1 MSKDK
6 VFAKQIQVG
15 NIELPNEPL
24 SNFQLLDAVKKLKI
38 PNFRGVFLRT
48 ELPKKP
54 RKKECGILN
63 LDGDLTDETKGTH
76 WVAWYKNGNDSQGEG
91 KAVKI
96 CFDSYGIQPT
106 LELIAYLREKPGDIQ
121 YNTDQIQDPNT
132 VVCGHWCL
140 YVLKELTSGRSFQEI
155 VNDLDWLS

>member
-1 MSKDK
+1 MS
-6 VFAKQIQVG
+6 IQVG
-15 NIELPNEPL
+15 NIVLPNEPL
-24 SNFQLLDAVKKLKI
+24 SNFQLEDAVKKLKI
-38 PNFRGVFLRT
+38 PNFRGVFIRT

-76 WVAWYKNGNDSQGEG
+76 WVAWYKNGNN
-91 KAVKI
+91 KI

-106 LELIAYLREKPGDIQ
+106 LELIDYLREKPYDIQ
-121 YNTDQIQDPNT
+121 YNTNQIQDPNT

-140 YVLKELTSGRSFQEI
+140 YVLKELTNGRSFQ
-155 VNDLDWLS
+155 DLIKQFSPFKKCL